1 MIRRRLRH
9 GAPELRV
16 VTEVDAGAGFS
27 SVLRT
32 SHETLGLFHG
42 TSYAARAGWE
52 GSGLDHVCGLF
63 GNRDPTGALV
73 LPEVFVGIIDASI
86 TRKPAGPCTRNSSF
100 TTALGSWPILHVPTT

>member
-1 MIRRRLRH
+1 MRAPDFPAFRGHHMRLSR
-9 GAPELRV
+9 AIYSISTTRP
-16 VTEVDAGAGFS
+16 S
-27 SVLRT
+27 SRLGQR
-32 SHETLGLFHG
+32 SHKMFVSASGLTLGLFHG

-52 GSGLDHVCGLF
+52 GSGLDFVCGLF

-100 TTALGSWPILHVPTT
+100 